1 MKTLIRH
8 GVLYDGS
15 GSLPFYAD
23 ILLIDDKIAAIEHIL
38 PITGDAAVIDASDL
52 VVSPGFINT
61 HSHMELEVLKNPSLP
76 SVIQQGITT
85 EVLGQDGSTVAPLN
99 DAIAAELVDNMA
111 PLCGVWNK
119 TYPWRSFADYMT
131 VVNAVNPAPRMES
144 LVGHGTIRMNVMG
157 SEQRP
162 PTPKEL
168 QQMQYLLA
176 QCMEEGARGL
186 SFGLIYPP
194 GNYAD
199 TEELIQMAKVVA
211 RYDGLIMVHMRN
223 ENNRLLESVDEM
235 LRVMTESG
243 ARLQISHFKALGTPN
258 WGKVQRAHDKLLAL
272 REKGY
277 DISFDQ
283 YPWTAACTGLKVCV
297 PSWAYAGGETAFQSR
312 LTNGEALSNIR
323 KETQEIVE
331 MRGGGKCIMIASTA
345 TAEYAWMAGKYLDEI
360 AAQLKMD
367 ETDAV
372 LHILQ
377 HEGPAVVAI
386 YFSISED
393 DVRSLM
399 TSPLQCVCTD
409 GIVGAH
415 PHPRTYASFPR
426 FLGTY
431 VRDQKLMDLQTA
443 IQKITSEPA
452 RRLRLWDRGLLRVGM
467 AADLVIFD
475 PRVIKDINS
484 YTDPTIPPI
493 GISYV
498 IVRGILKKGGILCH
512 NKLPIPVGL

>member
-8 GVLYDGS
+8 GTIYDGS
-15 GSLPFYAD
+15 GAIPFKAD
-23 ILLIDDKIAAIEHIL
+23 LLLIDDKIAAIGLDL
-38 PITGDAAVIDASDL
+38 PVPEDATVIDATDL
-52 VVSPGFINT
+52 AVSPGFINT
-61 HSHMELEVLKNPSLP
+61 HSHMELEVLKNPKLP
-76 SVIQQGITT
+76 AVIQQGITT
-85 EVLGQDGSTVAPLN
+85 EVLGQDGSSVAPLH
-99 DAIAAELVDNMA
+99 DGILEELTDNMA
-111 PLCGVWNK
+111 PLCGTWDK
-119 TYPWRSFADYMT
+119 PYPWRSFAEYMA
-131 VVNAVNPAPRMES
+131 AVRAANPTPRMES
-144 LVGHGTIRMNVMG
+144 LVGHGTIRMYVMG

-162 PTPKEL
+162 PTDAEL
-168 QQMQYLLA
+168 EQMQQILA

-194 GNYAD
+194 GSYGN
-199 TEELIQMAKVVA
+199 TEELIAMAKIVA

-258 WGKVQRAHDKLLAL
+258 WGKVQRAHEKLLAL

-277 DISFDQ
+277 DITFDQ

-297 PSWAYAGGETAFQSR
+297 PAWAYAGGETAFQAR
-312 LTNGEALSNIR
+312 LNDGEELPKIR
-323 KETQEIVE
+323 TETQEIVD
-331 MRGGGKCIMIASTA
+331 MRGGGKCIMIASVA
-345 TAEYAWMAGKYLDEI
+345 TDEYAWMAGKYLDVI
-360 AAQLKMD
+360 AAQLGLS

-393 DVRSLM
+393 DVRFLM
-399 TSPLQCVCTD
+399 ISPLHCVCTD

-431 VRDQKLMDLQTA
+431 VREQKLMDLATA
-443 IQKITSEPA
+443 IKKITSEPA

-467 AADLVIFD
+467 AADVVVFD
-475 PRVIKDINS
+475 PRIIKDVNS
-484 YTDPTIPPI
+484 YTEPTIPPI
-493 GISYV
+493 GIRHV
-498 IVRGILKKGGILCH
+498 IVRGVVC
-512 NKLPIPVGL
+512 

>member
-8 GVLYDGS
+8 GTIYDGS
-15 GSLPFYAD
+15 GSLPFHAD
-23 ILLIDDKIAAIEHIL
+23 ILLIDDKIAAIEHNL
-38 PITGDAAVIDASDL
+38 PTPEDAKVIDATCL
-52 VVSPGFINT
+52 AVSPGFINT
-61 HSHMELEVLKNPSLP
+61 HSHMELEVLKNPKLP
-76 SVIQQGITT
+76 AVIQQGITT
-85 EVLGQDGSTVAPLN
+85 EVLGQDGSSVAPLH
-99 DAIAAELVDNMA
+99 DAIAVELADNMA
-111 PLCGVWNK
+111 PLCGVWNEP
-119 TYPWRSFADYMT
+119 YPWRSFADYMAT
-131 VVNAVNPAPRMES
+131 VKATNPAPRMES
-144 LVGHGTIRMNVMG
+144 LVGHGTLRMNVMG

-162 PTPKEL
+162 PTSHEL
-168 QQMQYLLA
+168 EQMQLLLA
-176 QCMEEGARGL
+176 KCMEEGARGL

-194 GNYAD
+194 GSYGN
-199 TEELIQMAKVVA
+199 TEELIAMAKIVA

-258 WGKVQRAHDKLLAL
+258 WGKVQRAHEKLLAL

-277 DISFDQ
+277 DVSFDQ

-297 PSWAYAGGETAFQSR
+297 PPWAYAGGETAFQTR
-312 LTNGEALSNIR
+312 LIDGDELPQIR
-323 KETQEIVE
+323 KDTQELVE
-331 MRGGGKCIMIASTA
+331 MRGGGKCIMIASVA
-345 TAEYAWMAGKYLDEI
+345 TAEYAWMAGQYLNDI

-367 ETDAV
+367 EITAV

-393 DVRSLM
+393 DVRYLM
-399 TSPLQCVCTD
+399 TSPLHCVCTD

-431 VRDQKLMDLQTA
+431 VREQQLMNLQTA
-443 IQKITSEPA
+443 IKKITSEPA

-475 PRVIKDINS
+475 PLVIKDVNS
-484 YTDPTIPPI
+484 YTEPTLPPI
-493 GISYV
+493 GIHHV
-498 IVRGILKKGGILCH
+498 IVRGILQ
-512 NKLPIPVGL
+512 